1 MTRKQ
6 PAAEQFDRSL
16 QAWILPCLI
25 AGPTE
30 ADTLNGR
37 WNIRLVRRLQIA

>member
-16 QAWILPCLI
+16 QAWTLRCLI
-25 AGPTE
+25 AESTE
-30 ADTLNGR
+30 VDTLTVR
-37 WNIRLVRRLQIA
+37 RNIRLERRLQIA